1 MNQDELEQQV
11 LSWVDEALELRH
23 GAAGDPKGSIR
34 GAAQETPEEALDL
47 LLRIRV
53 RSDRVDELLNKATLA
68 RGRARRSREEAAFAA
83 DLALMEAT
91 QRRAAARVE
100 FSSGREREAEA
111 KLDSFNERRVAYQR
125 ERLVSVT
132 NDAYDVISQIHWQ
145 LDAIRKDLRATIH
158 ALQFESGLER

>member
-53 RSDRVDELLNKATLA
+53 RSDRVDELLSKATLA

>member
-53 RSDRVDELLNKATLA
+53 RSDRVDELLSKATLA

-111 KLDSFNERRVAYQR
+111 KLDSFNERRVAYLR